1 MTAAGH
7 SDKQR
12 AHNGRHTPPR
22 RGGARRSAES
32 GEVETGYSA
41 EVAAQLGEAAAQLGA
56 RLGDP
61 SVAHS
66 VAEIEQVARGFSVVA
81 GGMAD
86 GMGGI
91 TEWLRAAG
99 HVGPLSGHASVMA
112 DRLAHVSKELIRLA
126 EAIEQA
132 QENAD

>member
-22 RGGARRSAES
+22 RGARRSAES

-41 EVAAQLGEAAAQLGA
+41 EIAAQLGEASAQLGA
-56 RLGDP
+56 RLVDP
-61 SVAHS
+61 AVAHS
-66 VAEIEQVARGFSVVA
+66 VAEVEQVARGFSVVA
-81 GGMAD
+81 DGMAE
-86 GMGGI
+86 GMGGV

-99 HVGPLSGHASVMA
+99 HAGPLSGHASVVA
-112 DRLAHVSKELIRLA
+112 DRLAHVSKELTRLA
-126 EAIEQA
+126 EAIEKARQ
-132 QENAD
+132 DTP